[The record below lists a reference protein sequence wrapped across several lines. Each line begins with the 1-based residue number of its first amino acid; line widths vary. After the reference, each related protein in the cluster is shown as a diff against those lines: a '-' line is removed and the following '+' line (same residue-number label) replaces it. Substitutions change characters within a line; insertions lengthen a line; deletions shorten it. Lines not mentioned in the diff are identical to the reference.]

1 MIDNDMKDLP
11 DIVEEEEAK
20 RAILEQVAEI
30 LNRRWGD
37 QASVDSEGPK
47 KDYDISVRCV
57 GSVATIKHLE
67 VVITEVGS
75 GARTYYTL
83 GPDGDLVETSPPVD
97 QQQ

>member
-20 RAILEQVAEI
+20 RAIVKQVAEI

-37 QASVDSEGPK
+37 QANVDSGGPK
-47 KDYDISVRCV
+47 KDYNLSVRCI
-57 GSVATIKHLE
+57 GSTDTIEHLE

-97 QQQ
+97 RQQ